1 MPKDYGASGYH
12 FFLRMS
18 SKQTSW
24 INRGVQFTRQH
35 WQWLVQAAVLL
46 LILSWLVIAWIN
58 LNQNLAQRN
67 FGLGFDFLWNQAGF
81 AIGESPIPFSPTD
94 FYITALGVGLLNT
107 CKVVVIG
114 LVFAT
119 ILGITV
125 GLGRLSSNWLV
136 NRLAAVFV
144 QGLRNTPLL
153 LQLLFWY
160 SAFFLSLPPP
170 NAPLNLHNMLFLSK
184 QGMSIPGVQGT
195 DNFAIGVPLIGFG
208 GLAAIA
214 LHLILRRRQLKLGA
228 QPSWLKALP
237 SLTLLSLI
245 AIAVLIGGGQFPLQI
260 DLPSFD
266 ANQGVQG
273 GLKLT
278 AEYSTLVIGLS
289 LYTAS
294 FIAEIVRAGIEAV
307 PKGQWEASKSLGLK
321 PLQVMGYIIFPQA
334 LRVILPPLTSQ
345 YLNLAKNSSL
355 AIAIGYPDIY
365 AIASPTLNQTG
376 RPIEVILILMA
387 VYLTISLSLSLLMT
401 LYSRST
407 RWGQVS

>member
-1 MPKDYGASGYH
+1 M
-12 FFLRMS
+12 
-18 SKQTSW
+18 
-24 INRGVQFTRQH
+24 QFIKRH
-35 WQWLVQAAVLL
+35 WQWIVQAAVLL
-46 LILSWLVIAWIN
+46 VILSWLIIAWIN
-58 LNQNLAQRN
+58 LNQNLAARN

-107 CKVVVIG
+107 CKVVVLGLFLATFIG
-114 LVFAT
+114 
-119 ILGITV
+119 IGV

-136 NRLAAVFV
+136 NRLASVYV

-160 SAFFLSLPPP
+160 SAFFLSLPAPD
-170 NAPLNLHNMLFLSK
+170 APLNLYNAIFLSK
-184 QGMSIPGVQGT
+184 QGMSLPGLQGT
-195 DNFAIGVPLIGFG
+195 ESFAKGLPLIGLG
-208 GLAAIA
+208 GLMAIA
-214 LHLILRRRQLKLGA
+214 LHMVLRRRQLKLGA
-228 QPSWLKALP
+228 QPPWTKALP
-237 SLTLLSLI
+237 SLALI
-245 AIAVLIGGGQFPLQI
+245 GMVAIALILSGGQSPVTI
-260 DLPSFD
+260 NMPSFD
-266 ANQGVQG
+266 TQAGVQG

-307 PKGQWEASKSLGLK
+307 PKGQWEASKSLGLN
-321 PLQVMGYIIFPQA
+321 PIQVMGYIIFPQA

-387 VYLTISLSLSLLMT
+387 VYLTISLTLSLLMT

-407 RWGQVS
+407 RWGQV